1 MSKAKSKAKRSASVP
16 NRVAAVQ
23 DRRRSSAA
31 GLHARRAPRS
41 AARRS
46 AIADQSTNPAR
57 ADRSA
62 GAW

>member
-1 MSKAKSKAKRSASVP
+1 MSKAKPSATVP

-23 DRRRSSAA
+23 NRRRSSAA
-31 GLHARRAPRS
+31 GPHVRRVPRS

-46 AIADQSTNPAR
+46 AIADQRTDLTR
-57 ADRSA
+57 TRRSG